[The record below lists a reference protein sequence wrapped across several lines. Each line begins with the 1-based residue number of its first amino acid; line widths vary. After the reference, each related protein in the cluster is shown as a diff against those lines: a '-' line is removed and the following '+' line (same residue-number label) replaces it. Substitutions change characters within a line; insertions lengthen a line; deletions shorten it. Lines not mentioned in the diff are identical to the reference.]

1 MQYNR
6 GMSIEIRHSL
16 WQIKNNA
23 SYSKIINT
31 TSVYNNDA
39 FCVLRHI
46 TDLEFDIKK
55 KEKRKL
61 YYGYKKLT
69 AIEIFLLRFVAR
81 NHHAN

>member
-55 KEKRKL
+55 KEKGN
-61 YYGYKKLT
+61 YIT
-69 AIEIFLLRFVAR
+69 VTR
-81 NHHAN
+81 N